1 MTLEEELRRAQ
12 EAKAL
17 LENEL
22 LNSAFETIHDQI
34 MDAWNNSAVRD
45 TEGRERLFMAVQI
58 LGKIEGFLREFVTT
72 GKLAA
77 IQLEALKK
85 GTNDE
90 LH

>member
-1 MTLEEELRRAQ
+1 MNLDEELRQAQ

-17 LENEL
+17 LEHPL
-22 LNSAFETIHDQI
+22 MAGAFESIKKQI
-34 MDAWNNSAVRD
+34 LQAWETSAVRD
-45 TEGRERLFMAVQI
+45 TEGRERLFMAARIVAQ
-58 LGKIEGFLREFVTT
+58 LEGLLREFVTT

-77 IQLEALKK
+77 MQLEALRK